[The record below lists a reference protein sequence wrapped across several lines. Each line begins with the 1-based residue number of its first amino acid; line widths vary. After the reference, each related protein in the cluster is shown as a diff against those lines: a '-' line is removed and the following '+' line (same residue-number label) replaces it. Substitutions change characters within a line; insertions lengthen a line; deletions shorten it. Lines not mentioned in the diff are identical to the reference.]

1 MNQTFSELF
10 RPESIVLVGASD
22 KPGSAGFRIT
32 KNLME
37 GDYEGKIYPV
47 NPKYLEMYGRTC
59 YRNLQ
64 HIPDS
69 PDLAVFV
76 LAPERI
82 PQQLETCGKL
92 GIKAVLIIS
101 GGHRKAGE
109 VKNDIE
115 ERCLSICQRHGMR
128 MIGPES
134 FGIQTPDLDLNLSI
148 FEKPL
153 QSGSIAFVSQSRAVS
168 NMVAEWSYYEHIG
181 FSYFVS
187 GGTMLDIGYH
197 ELIDYLSEDF
207 HTDCILIYMET
218 LRNAREFLSAAREFT
233 RRKPIVILRAG
244 KSLPSADVI
253 YANRGVVTGDHAV
266 FSAAFRRVGII
277 EVETLHQLFNSAE
290 AFGKQP
296 NPKGNRLAIIT
307 NAASPGLVA
316 VDSLLENG
324 GKLAN
329 FTNTTLQK
337 LKAVIPVQRQ
347 LNNPVDL
354 YVTASVKDYQKS
366 LLSCLHDNNTD
377 AVLVIYA
384 PNHRSE
390 DENDLAKTLV
400 KVARSTDKTVLV
412 CWISRRDRTNS
423 KILLENGGL
432 PVYHF
437 PENAVN
443 IFMSMYNYHRNLD
456 LLYEA
461 PSSVPEEFSRDI
473 ESARLLI
480 NNALTEK
487 RKALNE
493 SETQKLLGFYGI
505 SSPENRVVQ
514 KIEDA
519 VVAAETI
526 GFPVVLKVSSLEI
539 DNKTEVGGIK
549 LNLNSTKEVKAAFKD
564 IEKQIEE
571 QGLEDKVDGVLVEK
585 MINKEYELYV
595 GADKHPVF
603 GPAIRF
609 GMGGVA
615 YEVFDDIEY
624 GLPPLNMAL
633 ARRIIE
639 NTRIYKILK
648 GYRGTQSVN
657 IEDVQ
662 LLLYRFSY
670 IVMDFPQISSIA
682 INPFAIDE
690 NGGMVLNARTTLDT
704 KVDTVESKYHHL
716 AILPYPEEFVQEIL
730 ARDGEKITLRPIRA
744 EDEELERELLE
755 NLSDQSL
762 YFRFFSAGI
771 KVTHQMLSRF
781 TNIDY
786 DREMAVVAEYT
797 QSDGKHIAGVV
808 RLALSSDRK
817 EGEYAIAIRDDWHGR
832 GIGGKMTDYI
842 LEIARIRNISR
853 VHATVLSDNEPMIGL
868 FESRGFRTWSID
880 EETIGVEKFI

>member
-10 RPESIVLVGASD
+10 RPKSIVLVGASD
-22 KPGSAGFRIT
+22 NPGSAGFRIT
-32 KNLME
+32 KNLMD
-37 GDYEGKIYPV
+37 GDYQGKIYPV
-47 NPKYLEMYGRTC
+47 NPKYLEIYGRTC
-59 YRNLQ
+59 YRNLR

-82 PQQLETCGKL
+82 PQQLEICGEL
-92 GIKAVLIIS
+92 GIKAILIIS

-109 VKNDIE
+109 VENDLE
-115 ERCLSICQRHGMR
+115 ERYAEICRRHGMR

-153 QSGSIAFVSQSRAVS
+153 QSGCIAFISQSRAVS

-181 FSYFVS
+181 FSYFIS
-187 GGTMLDIGYH
+187 GGMMLDIGYH

-233 RRKPIVILRAG
+233 RRKPIVILKAG
-244 KSLPSADVI
+244 KSLPSADLI
-253 YANRGVVTGDHAV
+253 YANRGVVTGNHAV
-266 FSAAFRRVGII
+266 FSAAFRRIGII

-290 AFGKQP
+290 AFGKQTKP
-296 NPKGNRLAIIT
+296 QGNRLAIIT
-307 NAASPGLVA
+307 NAASAGLVA
-316 VDSLLENG
+316 VDTLLG
-324 GKLAN
+324 SDGKLAN

-347 LNNPVDL
+347 LTNPVDL
-354 YVTASVKDYQKS
+354 YVTANVKDYQKS
-366 LLSCLHDNNTD
+366 VLSCLHDNNTD

-384 PNHRSE
+384 PNKP
-390 DENDLAKTLV
+390 DEENELAKILV
-400 KVARSTDKTVLV
+400 KIARSADKTVLV
-412 CWISRRDRTNS
+412 CWISRRDKSKS
-423 KILLENGGL
+423 KIILENGGL

-443 IFMSMYNYHRNLD
+443 IFMSMYNYHRNLN
-456 LLYEA
+456 LLYEV

-473 ESARLLI
+473 ESARMLI
-480 NNALTEK
+480 NNALTEG

-505 SSPENRVVQ
+505 DSPENRVVQ
-514 KIEDA
+514 NLDDA
-519 VVAAETI
+519 VSAAEII
-526 GFPVVLKVSSLEI
+526 GFPVVLKVSSIEI
-539 DNKTEVGGIK
+539 DNKTEVGGVK
-549 LNLNSTKEVKAAFKD
+549 LNLNSTKEVQAAFKE
-564 IEKQIEE
+564 IKKQIKE
-571 QGLEDKVDGVLVEK
+571 QNLEDKVDGILVEQ

-615 YEVFDDIEY
+615 YEIFDDIEY

-648 GYRGTQSVN
+648 GFRGTKSVN

-670 IVMDFPQISSIA
+670 IVTDFPQINSIA

-690 NGGMVLNARTTLDT
+690 KGGIVLNARTTLDPNT
-704 KVDTVESKYHHL
+704 ITTESKYHHL
-716 AILPYPEEFVQEIL
+716 AILPYPEEFVQEIVL
-730 ARDGEKITLRPIRA
+730 RDGKKMTLRPIRA

-755 NLSDQSL
+755 NLSDQSR

-786 DREMAVVAEYT
+786 DREMALVAEYT

-817 EGEYAIAIRDDWHGR
+817 EGEYAIEIRDDWHGR

-853 VHATVLSDNEPMIGL
+853 VHATVLSDNSPMIRL

-880 EETIGVEKFI
+880 EETIGVEKFM